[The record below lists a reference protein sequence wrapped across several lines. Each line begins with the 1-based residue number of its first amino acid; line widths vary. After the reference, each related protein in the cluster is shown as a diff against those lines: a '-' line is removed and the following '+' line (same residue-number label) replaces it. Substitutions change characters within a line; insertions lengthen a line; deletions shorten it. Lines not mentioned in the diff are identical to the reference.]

1 MWQEFLIGLAGF
13 MMAFSAPV
21 AIAII
26 LTQQAARWDAD
37 RIISGRKRI
46 NVREANQLIDV
57 LMWFRRQ
64 VTEEDRDRI
73 RKLRRLK
80 KKVVS

>member
-1 MWQEFLIGLAGF
+1 MWREFFIIIAGF
-13 MMAFSAPV
+13 ITAFSAP
-21 AIAII
+21 IAISI
-26 LTQQAARWDAD
+26 LLMQQAARWSAD

-46 NVREANQLIDV
+46 NVHEANQLIDV

-80 KKVVS
+80 KQVAS

>member
-1 MWQEFLIGLAGF
+1 MWRESLIILAGF

-26 LTQQAARWDAD
+26 LMQQAARWSAD
-37 RIISGRKRI
+37 RIITGRKGI
-46 NVREANQLIDV
+46 NVHEANQLIDV

-73 RKLRRLK
+73 RKLRHLK
-80 KKVVS
+80 KQVAS